1 MADLARARAIV
12 LRMADDARALAA
24 ALAEDLARSRG
35 TVKPSDTRD
44 VDTHPRLPSHD
55 AIATRA
61 YEIYCVR
68 FLTDA
73 PGDAL
78 SDWLQAERE
87 LITRLAV
94 ARIDPGVRR
103 DPIDG

>member
-1 MADLARARAIV
+1 
-12 LRMADDARALAA
+12 
-24 ALAEDLARSRG
+24 
-35 TVKPSDTRD
+35 VKPSDTRD
-44 VDTHPRLPSHD
+44 VDTHPREPSHD
-55 AIATRA
+55 AIARRA

-68 FLTDA
+68 FLTDE

-78 SDWLQAERE
+78 GDWLQAEKE

-103 DPIDG
+103 DSIDG